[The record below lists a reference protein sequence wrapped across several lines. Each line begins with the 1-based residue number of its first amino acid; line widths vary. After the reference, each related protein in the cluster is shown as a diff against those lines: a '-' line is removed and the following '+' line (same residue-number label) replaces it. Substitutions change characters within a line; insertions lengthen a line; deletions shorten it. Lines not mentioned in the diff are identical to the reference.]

1 MASVVALLADDD
13 AVSCPNESVA
23 DFMLAVGQPLLFP
36 SDEIFFLRT
45 VPEQLVFDMQSPFYL
60 GPD

>member
-23 DFMLAVGQPLLFP
+23 DFMPAVGQPLLFP
-36 SDEIFFLRT
+36 SDEIFFLQT
-45 VPEQLVFDMQSPFYL
+45 VSEQLIFDM
-60 GPD
+60 